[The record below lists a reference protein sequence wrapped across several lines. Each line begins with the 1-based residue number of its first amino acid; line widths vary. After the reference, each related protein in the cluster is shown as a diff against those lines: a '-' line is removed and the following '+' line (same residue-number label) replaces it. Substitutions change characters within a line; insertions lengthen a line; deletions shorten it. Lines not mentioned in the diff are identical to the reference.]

1 MWISTK
7 FFKISASVF
16 SILFFF
22 FVLSL
27 IVGHIRGSN
36 GVENLR
42 KDFVSTAYRCKHDTR
57 FSEVD
62 CEGELDAIIKKRD
75 EWLRKNRCLLGARW
89 TVLIRYTGE
98 RPIPD
103 TTGNFYLCLPW

>member
-1 MWISTK
+1 MWIN
-7 FFKISASVF
+7 V
-16 SILFFF
+16 SILLIL
-22 FVLSL
+22 FVSSL
-27 IVGHIRGSN
+27 IVGHVRGSN

-62 CEGELDAIIKKRD
+62 CEGRLDTIITKRD